1 MKAYER
7 LLNYV
12 SGCTISS
19 GHGIRTAPAG
29 MVEISDSSIH
39 AVQGLAIQ
47 AWTADGVKVTDCS
60 LSAAYPGAELNETD
74 YIYTVT
80 TQNGAAVE
88 IDGGSVLTGTNMDA
102 LAILAGGGDISAR
115 NCTVDSEAIFEH
127 EDALGVVTLNG

>member
-1 MKAYER
+1 MDRGRCEDYR
-7 LLNYV
+7 LQ
-12 SGCTISS
+12 SQRG
-19 GHGIRTAPAG
+19 
-29 MVEISDSSIH
+29 
-39 AVQGLAIQ
+39 
-47 AWTADGVKVTDCS
+47 
-60 LSAAYPGAELNETD
+60 
-74 YIYTVT
+74 IYTVT